1 MNLPTIFLVLLLFD
15 QFDNVVILSYLKL
28 DQHAAYRLSRF
39 LVHLCVSVLLVV
51 ENSAVQQVVK
61 QHLVVQQVVQLGQR
75 KFSLN
80 HCAHTVVHILNQA
93 GLAESESTL
102 VANIVDVVIC
112 LGVLTVGPADLNV
125 EFVSNRLE
133 LGLLFA

>member
-1 MNLPTIFLVLLLFD
+1 V
-15 QFDNVVILSYLKL
+15 
-28 DQHAAYRLSRF
+28 A
-39 LVHLCVSVLLVV
+39 
-51 ENSAVQQVVK
+51 
-61 QHLVVQQVVQLGQR
+61 QQVVQFGHR

-80 HCAHTVVHILNQA
+80 HCAHTVVHILDQA
-93 GLAESESTL
+93 GLAKSKSTL

-112 LGVLTVGPADLNV
+112 LGVLTVGAADLNV